1 MVSDSVSSNIDQVL
15 LINFSAVFVFGDFSI
30 HHMDWFTYSGGTDR
44 SGELSYNFSFS
55 NTSQSCSFGF
65 IFSDAS
71 ICSAIAFPPLK
82 KSDHVVVL
90 VSIGLHDIPKGM
102 SCFTALLMTIFVLI
116 ETLWVIIWE
125 IFHWKVFLNYASAA
139 ASEFY
144 EWFQVWTDVYVPH
157 RKYQVKPH
165 LFPRFSAACAAAI
178 VHRNHFFRLY
188 LKDKSSK
195 SKVKF
200 RKASNCCKRVLEA
213 VKLAY
218 ANKRKES
225 ITS

>member
-1 MVSDSVSSNIDQVL
+1 MSYFIFLYQSPSSFLYQSSSSSLLMVSDSVSSNIDQVL

-65 IFSDAS
+65 IFSDPS

-116 ETLWVIIWE
+116 ETLWVII
-125 IFHWKVFLNYASAA
+125 
-139 ASEFY
+139 
-144 EWFQVWTDVYVPH
+144 
-157 RKYQVKPH
+157 
-165 LFPRFSAACAAAI
+165 
-178 VHRNHFFRLY
+178 
-188 LKDKSSK
+188 
-195 SKVKF
+195 
-200 RKASNCCKRVLEA
+200 
-213 VKLAY
+213 
-218 ANKRKES
+218 
-225 ITS
+225 